1 MNEHLLCRH
10 VVLPDDIAK
19 VLPKDRLLSEV
30 KLWQP
35 AVVNLAAM
43 LFLAVPWLKV
53 T

>member
-1 MNEHLLCRH
+1 MNKHLLCRH

-30 KLWQP
+30 KMWQP
-35 AVVNLAAM
+35 AVVKLAAIV
-43 LFLAVPWLKV
+43 FLAVPRLMG